1 MSRLLVHVEGETE
14 ESFVNEILATHLTVN
29 FGKSGYTNVAA
40 RLLGNARAR
49 THRGGIR
56 SWPAVRRDI
65 IGHLREDN
73 ESVATTMVDYYGLP
87 QSGDWAWPGRSVAP
101 NKIFELR
108 ATTVE
113 QALLEDISGRMGEGF
128 DEQRFVPFVLMHEF
142 EALLFSDCV
151 RFADAIGRPE
161 VADELQGVRE
171 QFGTPEEIDDSPQT
185 APSKRIRRLVAGYD
199 KPFMGNLAVLEI
211 GLEKI
216 RSECRH
222 FDGWLTRL
230 EQTREGTARS

>member
-49 THRGGIR
+49 IHRGGIR
-56 SWPAVRRDI
+56 SWPGVRRDI
-65 IGHLREDN
+65 ISH
-73 ESVATTMVDYYGLP
+73 SGL
-87 QSGDWAWPGRSVAP
+87 D
-101 NKIFELR
+101 
-108 ATTVE
+108 
-113 QALLEDISGRMGEGF
+113 EG
-128 DEQRFVPFVLMHEF
+128 RFVPFVLMHEF

-151 RFADAIGRPE
+151 RFADAIGRPG

-230 EQTREGTARS
+230 EQTL

>member
-1 MSRLLVHVEGETE
+1 MPLQPRSTLGKERTWWSTNVGAAEGHVSRLLVHVEGETE

-65 IGHLREDN
+65 ISH
-73 ESVATTMVDYYGLP
+73 SGL
-87 QSGDWAWPGRSVAP
+87 D
-101 NKIFELR
+101 
-108 ATTVE
+108 
-113 QALLEDISGRMGEGF
+113 EG
-128 DEQRFVPFVLMHEF
+128 RFVPFVLMHEF

-151 RFADAIGRPE
+151 RFADAIGRPG

-230 EQTREGTARS
+230 EQTL

>member
-14 ESFVNEILATHLTVN
+14 ESFVNEVLATHLAQC
-29 FGKSGYTNVAA
+29 GYASVAA

-65 IGHLREDN
+65 IGHLREDK
-73 ESVATTMVDYYGLP
+73 ESIATMMVDYYGLP
-87 QSGDWAWPGRSVAP
+87 QCGDGAWPGRSVAP
-101 NKIFELR
+101 SKRFELR
-108 ATTVE
+108 AITVE
-113 QALLEDISGRMGEGF
+113 QALLEDIRGGMNEGF
-128 DEQRFVPFVLMHEF
+128 DERRFVPFVLMHEF

-151 RFADAIGRPE
+151 RFASAIGWPE
-161 VADELQGVRE
+161 VAAGLQGVRE

-185 APSKRIRRLVAGYD
+185 APSKRIRQLVAGYD

-230 EQTREGTARS
+230 EQTL

>member
-1 MSRLLVHVEGETE
+1 MPLQPRSTLGKERTWWSTNVGAAEGHVSRLLVHVEGETE

-65 IGHLREDN
+65 ISL
-73 ESVATTMVDYYGLP
+73 SGL
-87 QSGDWAWPGRSVAP
+87 D
-101 NKIFELR
+101 
-108 ATTVE
+108 
-113 QALLEDISGRMGEGF
+113 EG
-128 DEQRFVPFVLMHEF
+128 RFVPFVLMHEF

-151 RFADAIGRPE
+151 RFADAIGRPG

-230 EQTREGTARS
+230 EQTL